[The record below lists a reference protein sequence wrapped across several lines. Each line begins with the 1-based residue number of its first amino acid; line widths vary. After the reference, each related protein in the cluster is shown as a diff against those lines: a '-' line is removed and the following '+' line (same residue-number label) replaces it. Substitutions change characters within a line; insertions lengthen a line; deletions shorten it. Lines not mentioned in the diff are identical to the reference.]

1 MKTLC
6 CIALKAALL
15 CGCFS
20 PVLMACEEDGSNAP
34 SSVTP
39 IAFSEKYFDKL
50 SEPLAESLVYSKV
63 VYLNRNSVIQ
73 GMDVAKDGTIYYVQ
87 IAGTD
92 QHQLNVLRG
101 APNETKPADCMVL
114 EYFGHGTNMAVEETN
129 GDTYIWMGSHGNKG
143 SDGSYGGSQ
152 TVCRVKFEPSKQ
164 VQLAGGDVFHY
175 NGARNIHPA
184 VNTEKDLLGIQYS
197 KTVSGV
203 NSRFFVVYR
212 LSEAM
217 KLPLSD
223 VKLELL
229 KYGGDNSGSTVPE
242 TSVELTIKARELTQL
257 QPLYKFAVS
266 DGHGGAVGELSFQ
279 GYDID
284 EQFVYY
290 YEGIGNDNKIETP
303 SKAYVS
309 VLDKNGQLS
318 ARKVVNAIS
327 DVEKLEEIGL
337 ADRGYMEAEGIK
349 IKGGVLYL
357 GFASRKMNGGSDERL
372 ANILRYTN
380 D

>member
-1 MKTLC
+1 MKTLY
-6 CIALKAALL
+6 CIALKTALL

-20 PVLMACEEDGSNAP
+20 PVLMACEENDSNAP
-34 SSVTP
+34 FSVVP
-39 IAFSEKYFDKL
+39 IAFNEKYFEKL
-50 SEPLAESLVYSKV
+50 SEPLAEGLVYSKK
-63 VYLNRNSVIQ
+63 VYLSRNSIIQ
-73 GMDVAKDGTIYYVQ
+73 GMDVAKDGTVYYVQ

-101 APNETKPADCMVL
+101 APNETKPTDCMVL

-129 GDTYIWMGSHGNKG
+129 GDTYIWMGGHGNKG
-143 SDGSYGGSQ
+143 SDGNYGGSQ
-152 TVCRVKFEPSKQ
+152 TVCRIKFEAGKQ

-184 VNTEKDLLGIQYS
+184 VNTAKDLLGIQYS

-229 KYGGDNSGSTVPE
+229 KYGGDNSSSTVPE
-242 TSVELTIKARELTQL
+242 TSAELTIQARELAQL
-257 QPLYKFAVS
+257 RPLYKFAVS
-266 DGHGGAVGELSFQ
+266 DGHGGAVGEFSFQ

-290 YEGIGNDNKIETP
+290 YEGIGNGNKIDIP

-318 ARKVVNAIS
+318 ARKEVNAIS
-327 DVEKLEEIGL
+327 DVEKLNELGL

-349 IKGGVLYL
+349 IKGDVMYL
-357 GFASRKMNGGSDERL
+357 GFASRNMNEGSDERL

>member
-6 CIALKAALL
+6 CIALKMALL
-15 CGCFS
+15 FGCFS
-20 PVLMACEEDGSNAP
+20 PFLIACDDNDSEGP
-34 SSVTP
+34 SKLEP

-50 SEPLAESLVYSKV
+50 STPLTDELVYSKA
-63 VYLNRNSVIQ
+63 VYLKRNSVIQ
-73 GMDVAKDGTIYYVQ
+73 SMDVANDGTIYYVQ

-101 APNETKPADCMVL
+101 APNETKPTDCMVL
-114 EYFGHGTNMAVEETN
+114 EYFGHGTNMAIEETN
-129 GDTYIWMGSHGNKG
+129 GETYIWMGSHGNKG
-143 SDGSYGGSQ
+143 NDGEYGGSQ
-152 TVCRVKFEPSKQ
+152 TICRVKYEVGKV
-164 VQLAGGDVFHY
+164 VQLAGGDVFHLT
-175 NGARNIHPA
+175 GTRNIHPA
-184 VNTEKDLLGIQYS
+184 VNAEKDLLGIQYS

-217 KLPLSD
+217 KLSLTD
-223 VKLELL
+223 VKLDAL
-229 KYGGDNSGSTVPE
+229 KYGGE
-242 TSVELTIKARELTQL
+242 TSSDIVEASVELTVKARELSQL
-257 QPLYKFAVS
+257 KPLYKFAVS

-290 YEGIGNDNKIETP
+290 YEGIGNDNKVDTS

-309 VLDKNGQLS
+309 VLDKNGRLS
-318 ARKVVNAIS
+318 ARKEVNAIK
-327 DVEKLEEIGL
+327 DVEKLEELGL

-349 IKGGVLYL
+349 IKGNAMYL
-357 GFASRKMNGGSDERL
+357 GFASRRMNGNSDERL
-372 ANILRYTN
+372 ANILKYTN
-380 D
+380 N